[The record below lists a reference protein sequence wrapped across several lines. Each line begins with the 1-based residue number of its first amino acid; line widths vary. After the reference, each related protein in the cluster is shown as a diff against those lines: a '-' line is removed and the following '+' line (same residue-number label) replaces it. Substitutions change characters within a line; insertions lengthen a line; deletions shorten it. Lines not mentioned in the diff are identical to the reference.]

1 MFAANNRIDK
11 QTTYD
16 ASSNAFLGAIIKAMN
31 ERDTDPV
38 DAFKI
43 LMEFYVKTSS
53 ETYYNVPMHWRMS
66 HVEDAKRCIAL
77 YDQFSK
83 SEVMTAII
91 KYLNN
96 LRNIKPGGSF
106 SLALSTYFAMF
117 PEYLAQ
123 CNDALRAATNKLDLW
138 EPAITAWLTN
148 YMQVHRVGGGNHQY
162 ELLQKLGT
170 IIPDNIVD
178 TYVDFLLKQLKQA
191 KRHEAMS
198 GLYKGW
204 VYAAL
209 GAIAPRLTIAKREI
223 VTKTLVAAFDDHPN
237 DLSLLGLCEALST
250 TNLSANKHKKIA
262 SRLYLYTMEE
272 RGELAKMH
280 EDHQSET
287 ISLYARKA
295 FTTLK
300 HLEQY
305 LNEDLRNGMVTP
317 ILCSDEPI
325 YQLRNSLLTLE
336 SWVPALEKLDVM
348 SSLNLHKNFLELA
361 PLFWHWLNQDKNK
374 DTVWATHRSL
384 YASHIRQAKTNLISV
399 FTPDD
404 EAANQVKL
412 LVTEQSANADV
423 RSNIIENICDE
434 LSDHNNK
441 GTANSVRRELHQA
454 LVNIKP
460 WTSQMERATIANLLL
475 AGCTATTDPD
485 DLRISAGHAALTYVE
500 SLSSQERIDIRNHLL
515 SLMDSIHTEQA
526 AAALSSY
533 AKICPDK
540 ELPMLMTRLMAKH
553 SNGYAQLLLTELHAA
568 YRGLEK
574 KVENR
579 VRMLV

>member
-1 MFAANNRIDK
+1 MFAANNKIDK
-11 QTTYD
+11 HTPSD
-16 ASSNAFLGAIIKAMN
+16 ASSNAFLGAIINVMN
-31 ERDTDPV
+31 KQNTDAV
-38 DAFKI
+38 DAFKV

-53 ETYYNVPMHWRMS
+53 ETYYNIPMHWRMS
-66 HVEDAKRCIAL
+66 HTEDANRCIAL
-77 YDQFSK
+77 FDQFSK

-117 PEYLAQ
+117 PEYLPQ

-148 YMQVHRVGGGNHQY
+148 YMQVHRVGGGNHQH
-162 ELLQKLGT
+162 ELLQKLSA
-170 IIPDNIVD
+170 IIPDSSID
-178 TYVDFLLKQLKQA
+178 TYADFLLKQLQQA
-191 KRHEAMS
+191 KRHEAMN

-209 GAIAPRLTIAKREI
+209 GAIAPRLTIAKCEL
-223 VTKTLVAAFDDHPN
+223 VNKTLVAAFDAHRN
-237 DLSLLGLCEALST
+237 DLSLIGLCEALST
-250 TNLSANKHKKIA
+250 ANLSANKHKEIA
-262 SRLYLYTMEE
+262 SRLYLYTVEE
-272 RGELAKMH
+272 LGELAKMH

-317 ILCSDEPI
+317 ILRSEEST

-336 SWVPALEKLDVM
+336 SWVPTLEKLDVM
-348 SSLNLHKNFLELA
+348 GSINLHKNFLELA

-384 YASHIRQAKTNLISV
+384 YASHIRHAKTNLTSV

-412 LVTEQSANADV
+412 LVTEQSANAET
-423 RSNIIENICDE
+423 RTNIIDHLCEE
-434 LSDHNNK
+434 LSDHNDQ
-441 GTANSVRRELHQA
+441 GTANLVRRELHQA
-454 LVNIKP
+454 LIHIKP
-460 WTSQMERATIANLLL
+460 WTSKTERTIIANLLL

-485 DLRISAGHAALTYVE
+485 DLRISAGHAALTYIE
-500 SLSSQERIDIRNHLL
+500 SLSSQDKIDIRNHLL

-526 AAALSSY
+526 AAALRSY
-533 AKICPDK
+533 AKVCNEK
-540 ELPMLMTRLMAKH
+540 ELPLLMTSLMAKRN
-553 SNGYAQLLLTELHAA
+553 NGYAQLLLTELHAA
-568 YRGLEK
+568 YLGLEK
-574 KVENR
+574 DVENR
-579 VRMLV
+579 VRMVV